1 MKRWTRRL
9 LILIFILFWLMI
21 MVLPTVAFVLAMNGQ
36 IRLGGDGQRYW
47 RLFMVQEAE
56 AEGVGLERARPVD
69 APPDAPPNTQC
80 TKVSVNYWIWAAQ
93 SGAGEGP
100 SAEYCQC
107 SDAATGQSADVVPPA
122 CLLP

>member
-9 LILIFILFWLMI
+9 LILTFILIWLLV

-36 IRLGGDGQRYW
+36 LRLGGDDQRYW

-56 AEGVGLERARPVD
+56 AEGIGLERARPVD
-69 APPDAPPNTQC
+69 ALPDAPPNTQC
-80 TKVSVNYWIWAAQ
+80 SKVSVSYWLW
-93 SGAGEGP
+93 AGEGQ

-107 SDAATGQSADVVPPA
+107 SDGATGQSVDVVPPA